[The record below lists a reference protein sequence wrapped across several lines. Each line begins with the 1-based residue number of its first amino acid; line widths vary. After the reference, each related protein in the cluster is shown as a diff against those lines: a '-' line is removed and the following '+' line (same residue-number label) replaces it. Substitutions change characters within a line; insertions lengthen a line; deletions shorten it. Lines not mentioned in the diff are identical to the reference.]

1 MRSYGVLLA
10 VEDILSA
17 AVATKILKKFGFE
30 IAKTIGYR
38 GNGYLRKK
46 AKGLNQNARKPYDVF
61 MLTDLDSPT
70 ICPIEL
76 IQRWVKDSLNS
87 GFFLRI
93 AVMEVES
100 WVMADQSAFAEF
112 LRVPIQEVPKKTDEV
127 VDPKASLLSLAKKS
141 KSREIQKDLLPK
153 RGNTTAK
160 IGPGYNARL
169 SEFVR
174 DYWDLNRAASV
185 SPSLKRTVD
194 RLQKAAPILYPD

>member
-38 GNGYLRKK
+38 GNSYLRKK

-61 MLTDLDSPT
+61 MLTDLDSPK

-76 IQRWVKDSLNS
+76 IQCWVKDSLNS

-112 LRVPIQEVPKKTDEV
+112 LRVPIQEVPKK
-127 VDPKASLLSLAKKS
+127 
-141 KSREIQKDLLPK
+141 
-153 RGNTTAK
+153 
-160 IGPGYNARL
+160 
-169 SEFVR
+169 
-174 DYWDLNRAASV
+174 NR
-185 SPSLKRTVD
+185 
-194 RLQKAAPILYPD
+194 